1 MHNELYISK
10 YANKTLWM
18 CQTYIIAN
26 SNLVKKKKKVFTK
39 SFMSQLTLQFVR
51 IPILQ
56 SLLQQ
61 FSFAYSKE
69 KYRESI
75 KYDI

>member
-1 MHNELYISK
+1 
-10 YANKTLWM
+10 
-18 CQTYIIAN
+18 
-26 SNLVKKKKKVFTK
+26 
-39 SFMSQLTLQFVR
+39 MSQLILQFVR

-56 SLLQQ
+56 SLLQH

>member
-26 SNLVKKKKKVFTK
+26 SNLVKKK
-39 SFMSQLTLQFVR
+39 
-51 IPILQ
+51 
-56 SLLQQ
+56 SLHKIFHVSTHITVCENTNTAKPSTTIFLCLL
-61 FSFAYSKE
+61 
-69 KYRESI
+69 
-75 KYDI
+75 

>member
-10 YANKTLWM
+10 YANKTQLW
-18 CQTYIIAN
+18 QTYIIKQTVIW
-26 SNLVKKKKKVFTK
+26 LKKKKVFTK

-56 SLLQQ
+56 RLLQQ
-61 FSFAYSKE
+61 FSFACSKE